1 MSKSLPFHSV
11 KRGAPQVFHNNDEC
25 DEGKRVEPANW
36 RAGDGGRPLCTE
48 CTRRNAAARARP
60 PQSPQPGQAPLSDRG
75 EGR

>member
-36 RAGDGGRPLCTE
+36 RAGDGGRSLCRE
-48 CTRRNAAARARP
+48 CVRRNAAARPRP
-60 PQSPQPGQAPLSDRG
+60 PQSPQPSLAAVSDAHG
-75 EGR
+75 GR